1 MDSLMLKKMD
11 RAADHL
17 RMNCVMKKMMEMM
30 IRMALTSRTKRYVM
44 PCHVMSCHV
53 MSCYLNFNM
62 YEFVR
67 YVMIYHAM
75 AQAA

>member
-17 RMNCVMKKMMEMM
+17 RMNCVMKKMMGMM
-30 IRMALTSRTKRYVM
+30 IRTALTSRTKRYVM
-44 PCHVMSCHV
+44 PCHVMSCY
-53 MSCYLNFNM
+53 SNFNM